1 MKAFLGNDL
10 VDRAATHNRGRAQQ
24 ARYLARI
31 ATAAERERFACS
43 TDGDRE
49 FARLWSAKE
58 AAYKAM
64 RKRDPRLVFAPRR
77 WQVEG
82 ISSIV
87 GSPATTGAVSI
98 VADGTVTV
106 RWIETNDWVHCVAIA
121 GEPPDVV
128 ALDVGTVI
136 AWDRA
141 DVPRERV
148 HGAMRAESRAA
159 RNLARDLLRR
169 HGISDVEIVRTPVS
183 GEAHRAPPRVVVGST
198 LLSGIDVSLAH
209 DGRFVAAAVAL
220 DHGERR

>member
-10 VDRAATHNRGRAQQ
+10 VDRAAAHNRGRAGQ
-24 ARYLARI
+24 ARFLARI
-31 ATAAERERFACS
+31 ATAAERERFARS
-43 TDGDRE
+43 ADGDCE

-58 AAYKAM
+58 AAYKAA
-64 RKRDPRLVFAPRR
+64 RKRDPGLVFAPRR
-77 WQVEG
+77 WQVEWAAPG
-82 ISSIV
+82 TNAPA
-87 GSPATTGAVSI
+87 SPGVVAMAADQAVI
-98 VADGTVTV
+98 V
-106 RWIETNDWVHCVAIA
+106 RWHETSEWVHCVAIA

-141 DVPRERV
+141 DGARERE
-148 HGAMRAESRAA
+148 HGAMRAESRAV